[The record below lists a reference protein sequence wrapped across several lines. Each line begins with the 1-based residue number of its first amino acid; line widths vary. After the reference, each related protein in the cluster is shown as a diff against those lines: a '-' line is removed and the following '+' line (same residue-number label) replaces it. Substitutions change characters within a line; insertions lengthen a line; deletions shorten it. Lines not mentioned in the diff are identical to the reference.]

1 MLFIYEDN
9 TMRLKLFPFLFIFFT
24 NFITAQEV
32 QYFIP
37 KNFYESPF
45 TISLGGGQNHF
56 YSPGKL
62 FEEAINI
69 QNKNSKVLKK
79 CTQGEKSRKIIKFIP
94 NSFYNPQL
102 NVFQTDLRLDFLNQK
117 GEVLIS
123 EKITHKTVTIMAAHE
138 KEILKHYK
146 ELVDKLII
154 NDILNA
160 SEDQDLIGS
169 EVCY

>member
-56 YSPGKL
+56 Y
-62 FEEAINI
+62 
-69 QNKNSKVLKK
+69 
-79 CTQGEKSRKIIKFIP
+79 
-94 NSFYNPQL
+94 
-102 NVFQTDLRLDFLNQK
+102 
-117 GEVLIS
+117 
-123 EKITHKTVTIMAAHE
+123 
-138 KEILKHYK
+138 
-146 ELVDKLII
+146 
-154 NDILNA
+154 
-160 SEDQDLIGS
+160 
-169 EVCY
+169 